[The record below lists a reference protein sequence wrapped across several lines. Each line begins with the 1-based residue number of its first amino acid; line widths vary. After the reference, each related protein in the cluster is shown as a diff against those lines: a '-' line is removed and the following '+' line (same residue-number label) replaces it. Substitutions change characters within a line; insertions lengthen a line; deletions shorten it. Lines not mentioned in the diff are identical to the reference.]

1 MHCLPIEGSRKTQT
15 HNKTLMKLS
24 RTITNVEEHIKNA
37 FISEIALSESTYR
50 NLKIDDSTIEIK
62 RQLDPDIL
70 RQAALLR
77 EQVIY
82 NSSFGLQ
89 VSLSLFFLFF
99 VFSFQPLEI
108 LTTMPPTIIVPLD
121 SLPPSSS
128 SSKKH
133 TTSTEKA
140 KSKLSTTTSTGAVTS
155 KFAVSKKK
163 ETQKPIHESDID
175 VENLPVIQ
183 GSFEITKTDADIAQ
197 KRSDANQRPA
207 STASL
212 TTSTLK
218 PFFITPASSIK
229 IKSGEKHSTT
239 TATATSK
246 PSTNDKILE
255 MFLLQH
261 QKQQIHQKIK
271 ESPVTAKIE
280 KTNKNGETTIT
291 KVELTKTTENPQ
303 STDITSTSPI
313 SSSSSTT
320 TVEYKIP
327 QDLVESQINK
337 DLPKLDVSL
346 FTSAPVLDNEPW
358 RPINPSPSQIKANF
372 PTVGTEANNVTST
385 TTSTE
390 SPDIYRSPF
399 NSNPPETVMYRNKF
413 VDPDKEYPLND
424 RNDSDSVFYQSFYN
438 PHFSAGDL
446 AIEKLGMADVKP
458 YPLPVNKID
467 LNENQNVPDFKPL
480 SSGETSETD
489 NIKMNY
495 DEEKFEHLG
504 GGVIAKKP
512 DGNETTLMA
521 NETLKIIHDYGGDNE
536 SAVDEGKNVTET
548 PMNVGDIFQE
558 LLNLD
563 EASEVLS
570 FNKTEDNKL
579 ESRIAPDDSLED
591 ISEGE
596 KTVTTTERLNFMNM
610 KDFIVQMQKN
620 KSDEEG
626 EGSSKMSPLETISGS
641 SMRTTEKPTTT
652 FVEVETLKYTPPTVT
667 VSQTTASQPQLFPII
682 SKWEFVNGT
691 QVNTTESSITKKVFN
706 ETLQAVIVENS
717 QTTLPH
723 ASRYDDLKVNRT
735 VDKANL
741 QQLSSIFDTL
751 AAKLG
756 IKPIDVASK
765 MPPFSQQ
772 NKLKNNS
779 NRTRTTGTTKKPS
792 LKISSTIPIST
803 QRSTTTRLS
812 QTKATRAPTKK
823 VVSTTHTTA
832 IAEVV
837 TSESSAYESSSE
849 SMVGQ
854 AEVEPV
860 DPTKYEEI
868 LALISST
875 PVTRF
880 PSTTPSLVTLL
891 PVKSN
896 SGIRNF
902 NPRKRL
908 PSQPQPL
915 DETRNLETVV
925 KTSMSFA
932 S

>member
-1 MHCLPIEGSRKTQT
+1 M
-15 HNKTLMKLS
+15 
-24 RTITNVEEHIKNA
+24 
-37 FISEIALSESTYR
+37 
-50 NLKIDDSTIEIK
+50 
-62 RQLDPDIL
+62 
-70 RQAALLR
+70 
-77 EQVIY
+77 
-82 NSSFGLQ
+82 
-89 VSLSLFFLFF
+89 
-99 VFSFQPLEI
+99 
-108 LTTMPPTIIVPLD
+108 
-121 SLPPSSS
+121 
-128 SSKKH
+128 
-133 TTSTEKA
+133 TSTEKA
-140 KSKLSTTTSTGAVTS
+140 KSKLSTVTSAGAGSS
-155 KFAVSKKK
+155 KFAVSKRKDS
-163 ETQKPIHESDID
+163 QKPIHEGDID
-175 VENLPVIQ
+175 MENLPVIQ
-183 GSFEITKTDADIAQ
+183 GSFEITKTDADIAK
-197 KRSDANQRPA
+197 KRSDANQRPP
-207 STASL
+207 SIASL
-212 TTSTLK
+212 TTTSTLK

-229 IKSGEKHSTT
+229 IKSGENQSTT
-239 TATATSK
+239 TATIKA
-246 PSTNDKILE
+246 STNENILE
-255 MFLLQH
+255 MFLQH

-271 ESPVTAKIE
+271 EPPVTAKIE

-291 KVELTKTTENPQ
+291 KAHPTKTTESPQ
-303 STDITSTSPI
+303 NTEDIITSTSP
-313 SSSSSTT
+313 SSSTT
-320 TVEYKIP
+320 VESKLP
-327 QDLVESQINK
+327 QDFVESQINK

-372 PTVGTEANNVTST
+372 PTQPTEVNDVS
-385 TTSTE
+385 STE

-399 NSNPPETVMYRNKF
+399 NPNPPETVMYRNKF
-413 VDPDKEYPLND
+413 VDPDMTYPLND
-424 RNDSDSVFYQSFYN
+424 RNYTDSVLYQSFYN

-480 SSGETSETD
+480 SPGETSETD

-495 DEEKFEHLG
+495 DEDKFEHLG

-512 DGNETTLMA
+512 EGIETTIPETTMA
-521 NETLKIIHDYGGDNE
+521 NEILKIIHDYDGANE
-536 SAVDEGKNVTET
+536 TETEVNANEKNNVTEVAAT
-548 PMNVGDIFQE
+548 HLSDILQE
-558 LLNLD
+558 LLDLD
-563 EASEVLS
+563 DESEALN

-579 ESRIAPDDSLED
+579 ESRTAPDDSLED
-591 ISEGE
+591 LSAE
-596 KTVTTTERLNFMNM
+596 KPLTTTERLNFMNM

-620 KSDEEG
+620 KSAEEG
-626 EGSSKMSPLETISGS
+626 ESSSELSSSLEMISGS
-641 SMRTTEKPTTT
+641 IMRTSEKPTTT

-667 VSQTTASQPQLFPII
+667 VSQTTAPQPQLFPII

-706 ETLQAVIVENS
+706 ETLQADVVENLQATS
-717 QTTLPH
+717 PH
-723 ASRYDDLKVNRT
+723 ASRYDDLKANRT

-779 NRTRTTGTTKKPS
+779 NRTKATAAVTTKKSVP
-792 LKISSTIPIST
+792 KISSTTPIST
-803 QRSTTTRLS
+803 QRPTTTKLS
-812 QTKATRAPTKK
+812 QTKATRTTTKK
-823 VVSTTHTTA
+823 LSTAHTTTKT
-832 IAEVV
+832 EVV
-837 TSESSAYESSSE
+837 TSSSSRLQESSSE
-849 SMVGQ
+849 SMVGE

-868 LALISST
+868 LSLMSST

-880 PSTTPSLVTLL
+880 SSTTPSLVTLL

-902 NPRKRL
+902 NPRIRL
-908 PSQPQPL
+908 PPRPPQPL
-915 DETRNLETVV
+915 DDTSNLETVV
-925 KTSMSFA
+925 KTSKSFA

>member
-1 MHCLPIEGSRKTQT
+1 MITTILPTT
-15 HNKTLMKLS
+15 
-24 RTITNVEEHIKNA
+24 
-37 FISEIALSESTYR
+37 
-50 NLKIDDSTIEIK
+50 
-62 RQLDPDIL
+62 
-70 RQAALLR
+70 
-77 EQVIY
+77 VI
-82 NSSFGLQ
+82 
-89 VSLSLFFLFF
+89 
-99 VFSFQPLEI
+99 
-108 LTTMPPTIIVPLD
+108 PLD
-121 SLPPSSS
+121 DLPPSSS

-133 TTSTEKA
+133 MTSTEKA
-140 KSKLSTTTSTGAVTS
+140 KSKLSTATSAGAGTS
-155 KFAVSKKK
+155 KFAVSKRKDS
-163 ETQKPIHESDID
+163 QKPIHESDID
-175 VENLPVIQ
+175 MENLPVIQ

-212 TTSTLK
+212 TPSTLK

-229 IKSGEKHSTT
+229 IKSVEKQSTT
-239 TATATSK
+239 METTKAG
-246 PSTNDKILE
+246 PNENILE
-255 MFLLQH
+255 MFLQH

-271 ESPVTAKIE
+271 EPPVTAKIE

-291 KVELTKTTENPQ
+291 KAHPTKPIEGPQ
-303 STDITSTSPI
+303 STENIITSTSTIP
-313 SSSSSTT
+313 ST
-320 TVEYKIP
+320 TVEYKMP
-327 QDLVESQINK
+327 QDFVESQINK

-358 RPINPSPSQIKANF
+358 MPINPSPSQIKANF
-372 PTVGTEANNVTST
+372 PTVTTEVNNAS
-385 TTSTE
+385 STE

-399 NSNPPETVMYRNKF
+399 NPNPPETVMYRNKF
-413 VDPDKEYPLND
+413 VDPDMKSPLND

-467 LNENQNVPDFKPL
+467 LNENQNVPDFRPL
-480 SSGETSETD
+480 SSGEKSEMD

-495 DEEKFEHLG
+495 DENKFEHLG

-512 DGNETTLMA
+512 DANETTV
-521 NETLKIIHDYGGDNE
+521 ETLKIIHDYVGDNE
-536 SAVDEGKNVTET
+536 TEVENVTEVSE
-548 PMNVGDIFQE
+548 NLGDIFQE
-558 LLNLD
+558 LLNLN
-563 EASEVLS
+563 EAGEVLN

-591 ISEGE
+591 LSAE
-596 KTVTTTERLNFMNM
+596 KLSTTTERLNFLNM

-620 KSDEEG
+620 KSNEEDE
-626 EGSSKMSPLETISGS
+626 SSSELSSSSGMMISGS

-652 FVEVETLKYTPPTVT
+652 FVEVETLKYTPPAVTVT
-667 VSQTTASQPQLFPII
+667 QTTVPSQPQLFPIM

-691 QVNTTESSITKKVFN
+691 QVNTTELSITKKVFN
-706 ETLQAVIVENS
+706 ETLQADIVENS
-717 QTTLPH
+717 QSPSPH

-772 NKLKNNS
+772 NKHKNHS
-779 NRTRTTGTTKKPS
+779 NRTKVTASTTRKPNS
-792 LKISSTIPIST
+792 KTSSTTPIIT
-803 QRSTTTRLS
+803 KRPTTTRLS
-812 QTKATRAPTKK
+812 QTKATRMPTKK
-823 VVSTTHTTA
+823 LSTAHTTA
-832 IAEVV
+832 TEVV
-837 TSESSAYESSSE
+837 TSSSSLHESSSE
-849 SMVGQ
+849 SMLGQ

-868 LALISST
+868 LSLMSST

-880 PSTTPSLVTLL
+880 SSTTPSLVTLL

-902 NPRKRL
+902 NPRIRL
-908 PSQPQPL
+908 PSRPQPL
-915 DETRNLETVV
+915 DETRNVETVV